1 MPLPPNRKCSL
12 DKIIALPFSGPPI
25 LACGAWLKNTVC
37 VTRGSEAHVSQLIGD
52 LDSAEAR
59 QMLDASVARL
69 CNSLDVQP
77 EIVAHDL
84 HPDFYSTR
92 FAQAY
97 AARRGLP
104 VVAVQHHHAHIAAIC
119 AEYHTHDVVHG
130 EAVLGLALDGVG
142 LGTDNTPWGG
152 ELLRVEGADFER
164 LGHLAPIHMPG
175 GDRAAREPW
184 RMAAAV
190 LFQLGRG
197 DEIAQRF
204 PDQPGAQTVAAMLQ
218 RNLNCPVTSST
229 GRLFDA
235 AAGLL
240 GVNEIQAFEAQA
252 AIQLQELAQ
261 RHGQVAPLEGG
272 YRIDGKAPLTQN
284 TVLDFSPLLATL
296 ADSPKENNDAGHGA
310 ALFHAT
316 LAAGLAEWAGRAARR
331 HNIAHVALGGGCFH
345 NEILLHALSGRLA
358 EQGLRV
364 LTAKQMQPNDSAISL
379 GQAWVALQSIN
390 EHRPGEPEQ
399 NVGQATPDMVGA
411 AHPTVATHQG
421 I

>member
-1 MPLPPNRKCSL
+1 MVAAMRLLRNWKCRL
-12 DKIIALPFSGPPI
+12 DKTIALPFAGPSI

-37 VTRGSEAHVSQLIGD
+37 VTRGNEAYVSQLIGD

-59 QMLDASVARL
+59 QMLDATVARL
-69 CNSLDVQP
+69 CDELDVQP

-92 FAQAY
+92 FAQTY
-97 AARRGLP
+97 AAQHGLP
-104 VVAVQHHHAHIAAIC
+104 VIAVQHHHAHIAAIC
-119 AEYHTHDVVHG
+119 AEHRIG

-142 LGTDNTPWGG
+142 LGTDDTPWGG
-152 ELLRVEGADFER
+152 ELLRAEGADFDR
-164 LGHLAPIHMPG
+164 IGHLAPLRLPG

-190 LFQLGRG
+190 LFQLGRSN
-197 DEIAQRF
+197 EIVQRF
-204 PDQPGAQTVAAMLQ
+204 PGQPGAHTVATMLQ
-218 RNLNCPVTSST
+218 RNLNCPITSST

-261 RHGQVAPLEGG
+261 RHGEVAPLEGG
-272 YRIDGKAPLTQN
+272 WRIDEKG
-284 TVLDFSPLLATL
+284 VLDFSPLLAVL
-296 ADSPKENNDAGHGA
+296 ADCPKANIGAGYGA

-316 LAAGLAEWAGRAARR
+316 LVAGLSKWVERAAHQ
-331 HNIAHVALGGGCFH
+331 HNIAAVALGGGCFH
-345 NEILLHALSGRLA
+345 NDILLRTLSDRLA
-358 EQGLRV
+358 AQGLRV
-364 LTAKQMQPNDSAISL
+364 LTAQRMQPNDSAISL
-379 GQAWVALQSIN
+379 GQAWVALQSIK
-390 EHRPGEPEQ
+390 
-399 NVGQATPDMVGA
+399 
-411 AHPTVATHQG
+411 QG

>member
-1 MPLPPNRKCSL
+1 MRLLRNRKLHL
-12 DKIIALPFSGPPI
+12 DKIVALPFSGPPV

-37 VTRGSEAHVSQLIGD
+37 VTRGNEAHVSQLIGD
-52 LDSAEAR
+52 MDSAEAR
-59 QMLDASVARL
+59 TMLDDTVARL

-84 HPDFYSTR
+84 HPDFYSTQ

-97 AARRGLP
+97 AAQRGLR

-119 AEYHTHDVVHG
+119 AELHKQD
-130 EAVLGLALDGVG
+130 VLGLALDGVG

-152 ELLRVEGADFER
+152 ELLRTEGAGFER
-164 LGHLAPIHMPG
+164 LGHLAPLRLSG

-197 DEIAQRF
+197 DEIVQRF
-204 PDQPGAQTVAAMLQ
+204 PNQAGAQTVATMLQ
-218 RNLNCPVTSST
+218 RDLNCPFTSSA

-252 AIQLQELAQ
+252 AIQLQEAAQ
-261 RHGQVAPLEGG
+261 RHGAVAPLEKGWQLSE
-272 YRIDGKAPLTQN
+272 KN
-284 TVLDFSPLLATL
+284 VLDFSPLLAIL
-296 ADSPKENNDAGHGA
+296 ADFPKENNGVGYGA

-316 LAAGLAEWAGRAARR
+316 LAAGMAEWVERAARR
-331 HNIAHVALGGGCFH
+331 HNIAHIALGGGCFH
-345 NEILLHALSGRLA
+345 NDILLRTLSDRLA
-358 EQGLRV
+358 AQGLRV
-364 LTAKQMQPNDSAISL
+364 LTWQKMQPNDSAVSL

-390 EHRPGEPEQ
+390 K
-399 NVGQATPDMVGA
+399 GA
-411 AHPTVATHQG
+411 
-421 I
+421 